1 MIGEILRASKAG
13 LWDRPRLRCLAK
25 PERTI
30 FWTLWEEDYQHRR
43 THPSNW
49 IWRVEMLKGEGA
61 WMATSAIGELVK
73 ANGTKADKIAWGN
86 TIRAIEDGQ
95 ASPATT
101 NKGRYID
108 ERF

>member
-30 FWTLWEEDYQHRR
+30 FWTLMEEDYQSGR

-49 IWRVEMLKGEGA
+49 VWWTAPLKGEGA
-61 WMATSAIGELVK
+61 WMKTTELGERIK
-73 ANGTKADKIAWGN
+73 AEGTKADKIAWGN
-86 TIRAIEDGQ
+86 TIRAIEAG
-95 ASPATT
+95 ASPATNT